1 MNKQTIESLDP
12 RISRAQ
18 LPTEVDHIPQYEV
31 LDQFVTYEV
40 FQQQKSGGHFIHV
53 GSVHAPNEEIA
64 LLFAKEQYGRRGKS
78 VGMWIAPT
86 NAIVSIPEE
95 DVDMFDATPEK
106 KYREVGAY
114 MVRNRVEQYKKD
126 NRNE

>member
-1 MNKQTIESLDP
+1 
-12 RISRAQ
+12 
-18 LPTEVDHIPQYEV
+18 
-31 LDQFVTYEV
+31 V